1 MSAPSL
7 PTGYDVSKHV
17 PAGRR
22 DCLLTVGFDQL
33 QQHIPRFLVQLH
45 YRVATDPIEWTAI
58 ARMDHNETS
67 TLGHDVYHE
76 GLHVDIVRRSQ
87 PTVHLQLAHTP
98 LPKSRGSVIRGC
110 ANYLKRE
117 AEYFVDVFEE
127 RRSPGRPPSW
137 SDGGEPTPTFI
148 CSRRVEE
155 DMSHEAP
162 VDADMVSDEE
172 LTELLADAEG
182 TTPKEVERGAAELD
196 IAPPEEATVVD
207 DDE

>member
-22 DCLLTVGFDQL
+22 DCLLTVGFDRD

-45 YRVATDPIEWTAI
+45 YRIASDPIEWMDI

-67 TLGHDVYHE
+67 ALGHDVYHE
-76 GLHVDIVRRSQ
+76 GLHVDVTRRSQ
-87 PTVHLQLAHTP
+87 PTVHIQLAHAP
-98 LPKSRGSVIRGC
+98 LPVSRGEVIRGC

-117 AEYFVDVFEE
+117 AEYFIDVFEE

-137 SDGGEPTPTFI
+137 SDGGKPTPIFI
-148 CSRRVEE
+148 PSRRVKGY
-155 DMSHEAP
+155 MSREAP
-162 VDADMVSDEE
+162 ADADMISDGE
-172 LTELLADAEG
+172 LTELLADTEG
-182 TTPKEVERGAAELD
+182 TTPDEIERGAAEID
-196 IAPPEEATVVD
+196 IAPPEEATVVNV
-207 DDE
+207 DE

>member
-22 DCLLTVGFDQL
+22 DCLLTVGFDRH

-45 YRVATDPIEWTAI
+45 YRIATDPIEWTAI

-67 TLGHDVYHE
+67 ALGHDVYDE
-76 GLHVDIVRRSQ
+76 GLHVDVARRSKS
-87 PTVHLQLAHTP
+87 TVHLQLAHAP
-98 LPKSRGSVIRGC
+98 LPVSRGAVIRRC
-110 ANYLKRE
+110 VDYFKRE
-117 AEYFVDVFEE
+117 IQYFVDVFEE
-127 RRSPGRPPSW
+127 RRSPGSPPSW
-137 SDGGEPTPTFI
+137 SDGGKPTPTFI
-148 CSRRVEE
+148 PSHPVEE
-155 DMSHEAP
+155 DMSREAP
-162 VDADMVSDEE
+162 IDADPISDEE

-182 TTPKEVERGAAELD
+182 TTPEEIERGAAELE

-207 DDE
+207 VDE

>member
-22 DCLLTVGFDQL
+22 DCLLTVGFDQH

-76 GLHVDIVRRSQ
+76 GLHVDVARRSQ
-87 PTVHLQLAHTP
+87 PTVHLQLTHAP
-98 LPKSRGSVIRGC
+98 LPRSRGSVIRGC

-148 CSRRVEE
+148 PSRQVEG
-155 DMSHEAP
+155 DMSREAP
-162 VDADMVSDEE
+162 ADADMISDEE

-182 TTPKEVERGAAELD
+182 TTPEEIERGAAELE

-207 DDE
+207 VDE

>member
-22 DCLLTVGFDQL
+22 DCLLTVGFDQH

-45 YRVATDPIEWTAI
+45 YRVAIDPIEWTAI

-67 TLGHDVYHE
+67 ALGHDVYHE
-76 GLHVDIVRRSQ
+76 GLHVDVARRSK
-87 PTVHLQLAHTP
+87 PTVHLQLSHAP
-98 LPKSRGSVIRGC
+98 LSVTRGAVIRAC

-137 SDGGEPTPTFI
+137 SDGGEPTPRFMP
-148 CSRRVEE
+148 SRRVEK
-155 DMSHEAP
+155 DMSREAP
-162 VDADMVSDEE
+162 ADADMVSDEE

-182 TTPKEVERGAAELD
+182 TTPEEIERGAAELE
-196 IAPPEEATVVD
+196 IAPPREATVVD
-207 DDE
+207 VDE

>member
-22 DCLLTVGFDQL
+22 DCLLTVGFDQH
-33 QQHIPRFLVQLH
+33 QQRIPRFLVQLH

-67 TLGHDVYHE
+67 SLGHDVYRE
-76 GLHVDIVRRSQ
+76 GLHVDVARRSQ
-87 PTVHLQLAHTP
+87 PTVHLQLPHAP
-98 LPKSRGSVIRGC
+98 LPISRGSVIRGC

-117 AEYFVDVFEE
+117 AQYFVDVFEE

-137 SDGGEPTPTFI
+137 SDGGEPTPTFMR
-148 CSRRVEE
+148 SGRVEG
-155 DMSHEAP
+155 DMSREAP
-162 VDADMVSDEE
+162 ADADMVSDEE
-172 LTELLADAEG
+172 LTKLLADAEA
-182 TTPKEVERGAAELD
+182 TTPEEIERGAAELD

-207 DDE
+207 VDE